1 MSNQFDPKDKEQA
14 RAIWYKH
21 RKKQNGELRTVRDI
35 WKLIADAAEK
45 GMWDI
50 GKRVGKPTENTVR
63 SWIKKDWAP
72 TVMDLPEDKI
82 VGPWDDDWGP
92 DPARVRTL
100 LVLFDLAGEIW
111 KGEKINDQGMGPKF
125 PGFPKL
131 VCDWACKLSG
141 FFDLQLKCECL
152 VLLHFAYVFAAD
164 DQYSNT
170 FGPPMTFQD
179 ESSKMLMRWHK
190 RHQEPDLTEKLRER
204 EGVVVIPLWEQDD
217 WSVAEDVVARHL
229 LPMAWVLPPLNMG
242 EVSMETVNREY
253 ETIYQAN
260 LGPEEND

>member
-21 RKKQNGELRTVRDI
+21 RKKKNGELRTVRHI

-45 GMWDI
+45 GMWGI

-111 KGEKINDQGMGPKF
+111 KGEKINDQGMGPNF

-131 VCDWACKLSG
+131 VCDWACKLSA
-141 FFDLQLKCECL
+141 FFDLTLRSECV
-152 VLLHFAYVFAAD
+152 VLLHFAYLFAAD
-164 DQYSNT
+164 ERYNKA
-170 FGPPMTFQD
+170 FEEPMSIR
-179 ESSKMLMRWHK
+179 EENSKMLMRWHK
-190 RHQEPDLTEKLRER
+190 RHQEPELTQKIFDE
-204 EGVVVIPLWEQDD
+204 EGSVSIPIWEESNEESMA
-217 WSVAEDVVARHL
+217 WTVASHLKGEPWVL
-229 LPMAWVLPPLNMG
+229 LPIDMG
-242 EVSMETVNREY
+242 EVEIEFVN
-253 ETIYQAN
+253 
-260 LGPEEND
+260 EEHEAMLSQEVKD